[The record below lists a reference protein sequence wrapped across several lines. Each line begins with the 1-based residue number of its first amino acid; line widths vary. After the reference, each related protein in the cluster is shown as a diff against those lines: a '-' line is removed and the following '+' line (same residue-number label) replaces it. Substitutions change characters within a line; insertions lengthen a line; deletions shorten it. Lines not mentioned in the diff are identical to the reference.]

1 MCVLRDCIPNKSL
14 YPLRRES
21 GYAHHA
27 KGVTTKC
34 AVTPFTNSTVLY
46 YSQIQLTHLL
56 APFPLWR
63 PLIPFNVAPLR
74 RMPFALAR
82 MKNSLRILCHFHLRI
97 VLRTMLEGRA
107 AFLMRPAARE

>member
-34 AVTPFTNSTVLY
+34 AVTPFTYEQCLKAGRLFSCARRRGSDRMQPGLVGRGVLGYDHSVRFLVDRGWDLRYTVSGY
-46 YSQIQLTHLL
+46 
-56 APFPLWR
+56 
-63 PLIPFNVAPLR
+63 
-74 RMPFALAR
+74 
-82 MKNSLRILCHFHLRI
+82 
-97 VLRTMLEGRA
+97 
-107 AFLMRPAARE
+107 

>member
-34 AVTPFTNSTVLY
+34 AVTSFTYEQCLK
-46 YSQIQLTHLL
+46 
-56 APFPLWR
+56 A
-63 PLIPFNVAPLR
+63 
-74 RMPFALAR
+74 
-82 MKNSLRILCHFHLRI
+82 
-97 VLRTMLEGRA
+97 GRLFSCA
-107 AFLMRPAARE
+107 GGAGVTGCSRGL